1 MDVKEFADQNN
12 IKWFPLNVKV
22 TKEGKI
28 PSYPKE
34 YNAKPDQNDF
44 KNLDEMAILERHDYL
59 DDCNCIALDTSEI
72 RIIDVDFEDDID
84 YQKDYPDAY
93 EYVENLIKNGIA
105 YKKSNTKKK
114 GKHFFIKTDYKF
126 NGVRT
131 QTKFKHIEL
140 LTGQWA
146 FSPKD
151 RKVRNDT
158 IGFYDLKDIVK
169 QQAEKKVKKL
179 IIKKKHNNNKMNP
192 SDNIDSKIQ
201 KYADLIDIEYLDA
214 YDSWTK
220 IIWSLSN
227 DLDNNNYEIA
237 KYISAKSE
245 KYNEAVFN
253 KLWSNSREG
262 SSMGTFYYY
271 CKLSDKDG
279 YFKLRS
285 LEITEHFFTEDNL
298 AQIYYN
304 ENFENLV
311 YKDDMLYIFHNK
323 LWYEDRKL
331 NKLKYYISKYLTE
344 YLGEIGVQLYKKV
357 IECNS
362 NENLK
367 FLAGGYNE
375 KLDQLNKCIAS
386 VQTATKKK
394 NIAECILHHLSVRDF
409 DNIEFDANGHI
420 LPFTSNVYDLEK
432 HKFRKAIRTDYIL
445 TTIPYQLAERDDE
458 KINLLNNL
466 FDKIFPDPEIK
477 DTYFSFLVTALY
489 GQPVEKFII
498 ANGGGGNG
506 KGLVNELFEEMLS
519 SNFCY
524 RCSNAVLLQPLKE
537 GINTQVANMNN
548 KRMII
553 YSEPDSTTKKING
566 STMKELTG
574 GKGISAERKYSM
586 NNKVVLKATHFLEAN
601 NKPKIDGRIDD
612 SYTRR
617 LVDIPFVS
625 TFTSD
630 NNLLNDPDRIN
641 TFSKDTTYKT
651 DEWREEYKHQLFYYL
666 IDHSKKY
673 KETHGYDCIK
683 KVNICE
689 EVINRT
695 KTYLEHS
702 DEKFTW
708 FRNTYEKSEGNILKI
723 KEIYDLYKCS
733 DLYSNMSKK
742 EKREES
748 YKNFIAYIK
757 SNVNFRSYFRE
768 RHRPLV
774 NGQQI
779 EKRNVMVGWRL
790 NPIEY
795 ENETDDEGLD

>member
-28 PSYPKE
+28 PSYPKQ
-34 YNAKPDQNDF
+34 YKTKPDQNDF

-93 EYVENLIKNGIA
+93 EYVENLIKSGIA

-158 IGFYDLKDIVK
+158 IGFYDLKDIVQ
-169 QQAEKKVKKL
+169 QQAQQSQKKKL

-192 SDNIDSKIQ
+192 SDNIDPKIQ

-344 YLGEIGVQLYKKV
+344 YLGELGVQLYKKV

-362 NENLK
+362 DENLK
-367 FLAGGYNE
+367 FLAGGYYE
-375 KLDQLNKCIAS
+375 KLEQLNKCIAS

-394 NIAECILHHLSVRDF
+394 K
-409 DNIEFDANGHI
+409 
-420 LPFTSNVYDLEK
+420 LPNV
-432 HKFRKAIRTDYIL
+432 FFII
-445 TTIPYQLAERDDE
+445 YQLG
-458 KINLLNNL
+458 IL
-466 FDKIFPDPEIK
+466 
-477 DTYFSFLVTALY
+477 
-489 GQPVEKFII
+489 II
-498 ANGGGGNG
+498 
-506 KGLVNELFEEMLS
+506 
-519 SNFCY
+519 
-524 RCSNAVLLQPLKE
+524 
-537 GINTQVANMNN
+537 
-548 KRMII
+548 
-553 YSEPDSTTKKING
+553 
-566 STMKELTG
+566 
-574 GKGISAERKYSM
+574 
-586 NNKVVLKATHFLEAN
+586 
-601 NKPKIDGRIDD
+601 
-612 SYTRR
+612 
-617 LVDIPFVS
+617 
-625 TFTSD
+625 
-630 NNLLNDPDRIN
+630 
-641 TFSKDTTYKT
+641 
-651 DEWREEYKHQLFYYL
+651 
-666 IDHSKKY
+666 
-673 KETHGYDCIK
+673 
-683 KVNICE
+683 
-689 EVINRT
+689 
-695 KTYLEHS
+695 
-702 DEKFTW
+702 
-708 FRNTYEKSEGNILKI
+708 
-723 KEIYDLYKCS
+723 
-733 DLYSNMSKK
+733 
-742 EKREES
+742 
-748 YKNFIAYIK
+748 
-757 SNVNFRSYFRE
+757 
-768 RHRPLV
+768 
-774 NGQQI
+774 
-779 EKRNVMVGWRL
+779 
-790 NPIEY
+790 
-795 ENETDDEGLD
+795 